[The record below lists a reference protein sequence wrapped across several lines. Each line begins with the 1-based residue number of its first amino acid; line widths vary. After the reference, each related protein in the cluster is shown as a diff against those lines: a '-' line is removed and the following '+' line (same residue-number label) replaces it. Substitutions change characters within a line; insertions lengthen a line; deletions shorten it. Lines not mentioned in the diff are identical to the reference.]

1 MWSYNCHMLLITTYR
16 VKAYLTK
23 AGHRLLDQ
31 RLEEQ
36 RLLYNCALEERLTAW
51 RTSRV
56 SLGKTHQ
63 SRELTGIRSDLSEYA
78 EVHRRVSVGTLDRLD
93 RAYRHYKEALAELAL
108 AFAGQLEGTPRMVR
122 WDARQGRWRTLWG
135 QPRFKSPE
143 RFRTLECHAG
153 TERFLRRSES
163 GRKGHIRIKGLPG
176 LEFRWDR
183 RLPVSSDGTPVQP
196 SYVTLTRTPKR
207 ITVSMR
213 FALGESP
220 EKVEKPPQNP
230 VGLHPGVVQR
240 MTATG
245 NAGPVLM
252 ERRDRDRS
260 KPARLQ
266 RKMARQQRDSMRKG
280 FASWERTATGGFR
293 CRWHPIDPSDAQPRY
308 RGQGYRKSR
317 LRLAKFEQAQQ
328 EANMGLLH
336 EVSSRLVRE
345 HDAICIETPDL
356 MDMTRSAS
364 GTVDSPGEGV
374 SRQRRF
380 NRAVLDQTWGA
391 FTYMLEYKAERA
403 GIPFVRVP
411 SPYMSQTCHRCGVA
425 DPDSRQG
432 RAHFRCVHCGLE
444 VDAEDN
450 AARNVLALGLA
461 MLAQGAGGTAPQRR
475 PARLSTGGMPA
486 VAAETRLTLGGT
498 DVPDGLTRY

>member
-1 MWSYNCHMLLITTYR
+1 MTLNNNKTREWQPPQDRRKSPRSLIVPYNCDMPLITTYR

-51 RTSRV
+51 RMGRV

-63 SRELTGIRSDLSEYA
+63 SRELTGIRADFQEFS

-93 RAYRHYKEALAELAL
+93 RAYRHYKEALAELVRAL
-108 AFAGQLEGTPRMVR
+108 SGQLEGAPRMIR
-122 WDARQGRWRTLWG
+122 WDAHGGRWRTLWG

-153 TERFLRRSES
+153 TERFLSRSES
-163 GRKGHIRIKGLPG
+163 GRKGHIRIKGLPR

-183 RLPVSSDGTPVQP
+183 RLPAASDGKPIQP

-207 ITVSMR
+207 VTISLC
-213 FALGESP
+213 FAVGESP
-220 EKVEKPPQNP
+220 EKANAPPQNP

-245 NAGPVLM
+245 IAGPVLM
-252 ERRDRDRS
+252 ERRDKDRRT
-260 KPARLQ
+260 PVRLQ

-280 FASWERTATGGFR
+280 LASWERTATGSFR
-293 CRWHPIDPSDAQPRY
+293 RRWHPIDPSDAQSRCHG
-308 RGQGYRKSR
+308 RGYRKTR
-317 LRLAKFEQAQQ
+317 LRLAKFEQAQR
-328 EANMGLLH
+328 ETNMGLLH
-336 EVSSRLVRE
+336 EISSRLVRE
-345 HDAICIETPDL
+345 HDAICIEVPDL
-356 MDMTRSAS
+356 KDMTRSAS
-364 GTVDSPGEGV
+364 GNVGAPGEGV

-380 NRAVLDQTWGA
+380 NRSVLDQTWGA

-411 SPYMSQTCHRCGVA
+411 APYMSQTCHRCGIA
-425 DPDSRQG
+425 DSGSRQG

-444 VDAEDN
+444 VDAEYN
-450 AARNVLALGLA
+450 AARNVLDLGLA
-461 MLAQGAGGTAPQRR
+461 MLAQDAGGTVSQR
-475 PARLSTGGMPA
+475 
-486 VAAETRLTLGGT
+486 
-498 DVPDGLTRY
+498 

>member
-1 MWSYNCHMLLITTYR
+1 MPLVTTYR

-23 AGHRLLDQ
+23 AGHRLLGQ

-51 RTSRV
+51 RMGRV

-63 SRELTGIRSDLSEYA
+63 SRELTGIRSDLQEYA

-93 RAYRHYKEALAELAL
+93 RAYSHYKEALAELVRAL
-108 AFAGQLEGTPRMVR
+108 AGQLEGAPRMIR
-122 WDARQGRWRTLWG
+122 WDAREGRWRMLRG

-153 TERFLRRSES
+153 AERFLRRSES
-163 GRKGHIRIKGLPG
+163 GSKGHIRVKGLPR

-207 ITVSMR
+207 VTISMC
-213 FALGESP
+213 FTIGESP
-220 EKVEKPPQNP
+220 EKPPGPPQNP

-245 NAGPVLM
+245 SAGPVLM
-252 ERRDRDRS
+252 ERRDSDRGT
-260 KPARLQ
+260 PARLQ

-280 FASWERTATGGFR
+280 LASWERTATGGFQ
-293 CRWHPIDPSDAQPRY
+293 CRWHLIDPSDAQSRY
-308 RGQGYRKSR
+308 HGQGYGKTR
-317 LRLAKFEQAQQ
+317 LQLAKFEQAQR
-328 EANMGLLH
+328 EANMGMLH
-336 EVSSRLVRE
+336 EISSRLVRE
-345 HDAICIETPDL
+345 HDAICIEVPDL

-364 GTVDSPGEGV
+364 GNVGAPGEGV
-374 SRQRRF
+374 IRQRRF
-380 NRAVLDQTWGA
+380 NRSVLDQTWGA
-391 FTYMLEYKAERA
+391 FTHMLEYKAERA
-403 GIPFVRVP
+403 GVSFVRVP

-425 DPDSRQG
+425 DSASRRN
-432 RAHFRCVHCGLE
+432 RAHFRCAHCGFDG
-444 VDAEDN
+444 DAEEN
-450 AARNVLALGLA
+450 AARNVLAQGVA
-461 MLAQGAGGTAPQRR
+461 MLGFDAGGTLPRR
-475 PARLSTGGMPA
+475 RSVRESTAGLPA
-486 VAAETRLTLGGT
+486 VVSEHRRALPPEHPLRG
-498 DVPDGLTRY
+498 